1 MFQDFHFN
9 LCVSACANISRAAT
23 TKFHAFCRPALQ
35 QTVSIEMVHIEIF
48 TIMLSYNDELFTLQI
63 KMKWQYAILAF
74 ALFSAASAEALM
86 EEEGDPRLGYISVG
100 SDGTT
105 SITFNA
111 TSIQNAVILGLF
123 ILVLGALI
131 LPLFGISLGSLF
143 GSDSSDT
150 GYGYGFDQAT
160 YDQGFESSANAYN
173 SFSKR

>member
-1 MFQDFHFN
+1 MGIHT
-9 LCVSACANISRAAT
+9 LPSEYHTHS
-23 TKFHAFCRPALQ
+23 
-35 QTVSIEMVHIEIF
+35 HITRF
-48 TIMLSYNDELFTLQI
+48 QI

-160 YDQGFESSANAYN
+160 YGQGYEPSANAYN
-173 SFSKR
+173 SFSKRSLQMAGPILEALSKGEEEYQ

>member
-1 MFQDFHFN
+1 MG
-9 LCVSACANISRAAT
+9 VSTGHYHHYPHTVT
-23 TKFHAFCRPALQ
+23 TTHK
-35 QTVSIEMVHIEIF
+35 
-48 TIMLSYNDELFTLQI
+48 I

-74 ALFSAASAEALM
+74 ALFSAASAENY
-86 EEEGDPRLGYISVG
+86 EEESGDPRLGYISVG

-160 YDQGFESSANAYN
+160 YDQGYEPSANAYN
-173 SFSKR
+173 SFSKRSLQMAGPILEALSKGEEEYQ